1 MPWGVAV
8 AAVVGAYGASRQAR
22 AGERGANAQGRA
34 SQQATEE
41 QRRQFDLTRQDMAP
55 WLQAGRG
62 ALERQNAFL
71 SGDWSGFQNSPDYK
85 YSLEQGFKGLER
97 GAAAGGN
104 LYSGGADADRIALGQ
119 GLALQN
125 ASNYWNRLA
134 GLSNTGQ
141 VTAGQLGQFGQNM
154 AGAVGNNLM
163 NAANARASSYMNSA
177 NAWANYGNQ
186 LGGMVGQWGSM
197 YGRGG

>member
-22 AGERGANAQGRA
+22 AGERGANAQERA

-55 WLQAGRG
+55 WLQAGTD
-62 ALERQNAFL
+62 ALSQQQAFL

-85 YSLEQGFKGLER
+85 WALDQGFKGLDR

-104 LYSGGADADRIALGQ
+104 LYSGGMDADRMALGQ
-119 GLALQN
+119 GMATQYAN
-125 ASNYWNRLA
+125 NYWNRLA
-134 GLSNTGQ
+134 GLSQTGQ
-141 VTAGQLGQFGQNM
+141 VTANQLGGYGQNM
-154 AGAVGNNLM
+154 ANQVGGNLM
-163 NAANARASSYMNSA
+163 NAANARASSYANSA

-186 LGGMVGQWGSM
+186 LAGLAGQFGGM
-197 YGRGG
+197 YGRG

>member
-22 AGERGANAQGRA
+22 AGERGANAQERA

-55 WLQAGRG
+55 WLQAGTD
-62 ALERQNAFL
+62 ALGRQQAFL

-85 YSLEQGFKGLER
+85 WAVDQGFKGLDR

-104 LYSGGADADRIALGQ
+104 LYSGGMDADRISLGQ
-119 GLALQN
+119 GLATQN
-125 ASNYWNRLA
+125 ANNYWNRLA
-134 GLSNTGQ
+134 GLSQTGQ
-141 VTAGQLGQFGQNM
+141 VTANQLGGYGQNM
-154 AGAVGNNLM
+154 ANNVGGNLM

-186 LGGMVGQWGSM
+186 LAGLAGQAGGM
-197 YGRGG
+197 YGRG